1 MNGEVPMTLMM
12 LPNDLVLNC
21 LARVSRLYYPILSL
35 VSHRFRSILASTELY
50 QIRSLLGQTESC
62 LYIPNSSKK
71 VLIPVTSPNSPSTYH
86 SDFARVGSNIYAIGG
101 FIKDDNASSSA
112 SIMVMD
118 CRSHTWHEA
127 PSMRVARESPSACVL
142 DGKIYVIGGS
152 NVLDTTHWVEVFD
165 TVHKTWEFGSSSSP
179 GEKICSGFRY
189 QSVGYDGNVYVKCFE
204 RPDVTYKLNKGK
216 WRAADF
222 AINRGWWCSSSD
234 NPSSY
239 CVIENVLYCYSD
251 GMINWYNPDQKCWTS
266 LKGLNELKNTL
277 ISLDYRY
284 VDAKVADY
292 GGKLAVSWKEN
303 VSINEYHLHGK
314 VVYCGVI
321 VLEKHHGNIWGTLEW
336 YDAVYATTEPDV
348 YDVAHVL
355 AVTL

>member
-1 MNGEVPMTLMM
+1 MNDGEVPMTLMM

-21 LARVSRLYYPILSL
+21 LARVSRLYYPSISL

-71 VLIPVTSPNSPSTYH
+71 ILIPVTSPNSPCTYQ

-101 FIKDDNASSSA
+101 FIKDDNASSA

-152 NVLDTTHWVEVFD
+152 NVLDTTHWVEVFV

-189 QSVGYDGNVYVKCFE
+189 QSVGCDGNVYVKCFE
-204 RPDVTYKLNKGK
+204 RPVTYKLNKGR
-216 WRAADF
+216 WRAADLGM
-222 AINRGWWCSSSD
+222 NRGWWCSSS
-234 NPSSY
+234 NISSSSY
-239 CVIENVLYCYSD
+239 CVIENVLYCYCH
-251 GMINWYNPDQKCWTS
+251 GMINSYNPEKKGWTYV
-266 LKGLNELKNTL
+266 KGLNGLAKML
-277 ISLDYRY
+277 SPDYRC

-292 GGKLAVSWKEN
+292 GGKLAVLWEEN
-303 VSINEYHLHGK
+303 VPVNEYHLHGK
-314 VVYCGVI
+314 VVYCGI
-321 VLEKHHGNIWGTLEW
+321 IALEKHQGNICGTLEW
-336 YDAVYATTEPDV
+336 YDVVYATTEPDV
-348 YDVAHVL
+348 YDVAHFL